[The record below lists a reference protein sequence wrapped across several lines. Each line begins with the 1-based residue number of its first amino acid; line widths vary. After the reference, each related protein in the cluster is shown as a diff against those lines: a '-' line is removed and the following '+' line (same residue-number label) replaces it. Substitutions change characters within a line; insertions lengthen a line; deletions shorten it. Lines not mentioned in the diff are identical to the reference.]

1 MVRHVPQHSPVA
13 PSLPTVFQAL
23 SDPTR
28 LAVVERLSIGPAS
41 ATELARP
48 FEMALPTIV
57 QHLGVLEAA
66 GIVSSTKVGRVRTY
80 QLVPGAMRPAAD
92 WIGRQRLPAER
103 RLDRLG
109 TFLDSPNH
117 PTSTRKE

>member
-1 MVRHVPQHSPVA
+1 MFH
-13 PSLPTVFQAL
+13 AL
-23 SDPTR
+23 VDSSR
-28 LAVVERLSIGPAS
+28 RAIVERLSRGPAS
-41 ATELARP
+41 VSELARP

-80 QLVPGAMRPAAD
+80 QLVPGAMKPAED
-92 WIGRQRLPAER
+92 WIREQRLEAER

-109 TFLDSPNH
+109 TFLDSTQPSTT
-117 PTSTRKE
+117 TSKE

>member
-1 MVRHVPQHSPVA
+1 M
-13 PSLPTVFQAL
+13 FQAL
-23 SDPTR
+23 VDGSR
-28 LAVVERLSIGPAS
+28 RAMVERLSRGPAS
-41 ATELARP
+41 VSELARP

-80 QLVPGAMRPAAD
+80 QLVPGALAPAAD
-92 WIGRQRLPAER
+92 WIGRQRLDAER

-109 TFLDSPNH
+109 TFLDSSNPS
-117 PTSTRKE
+117 TSTRKE